1 MQKESSNP
9 RRVYFL
15 YEDGI
20 SVWPLIHFLFT
31 QYLTILILRCYHKPY
46 FQFVFFLQS
55 KYEVINI
62 ASSNK
67 NKRLSKSFCGI
78 HKTSSFQLIYK
89 CYIYNVASQYIYMW
103 YTYTTFLDTFF
114 IFQFVCNTHFIGIAR
129 SILPPVIVNTSVI
142 HLMDSLRKRHKIL
155 YVQEVQPQKILLR
168 ELTYKQ
174 HYL

>member
-1 MQKESSNP
+1 MAPNTFF
-9 RRVYFL
+9 VHT
-15 YEDGI
+15 I
-20 SVWPLIHFLFT
+20 SHYTYSEMLP
-31 QYLTILILRCYHKPY
+31 QTILLV
-46 FQFVFFLQS
+46 FFFLQS

-78 HKTSSFQLIYK
+78 HKTSSFQLIHK
-89 CYIYNVASQYIYMW
+89 CYIYNVASQYIHIW
-103 YTYTTFLDTFF
+103 QIYTTFLDTFF
-114 IFQFVCNTHFIGIAR
+114 IFQFVCNTHFIEIAR

-168 ELTYKQ
+168 ELTYIQ

>member
-1 MQKESSNP
+1 MRKESSNL

-78 HKTSSFQLIYK
+78 HKTSSFQLIHK
-89 CYIYNVASQYIYMW
+89 CYITQLASI
-103 YTYTTFLDTFF
+103 YTYGRYILHSLIHFSFF
-114 IFQFVCNTHFIGIAR
+114 NLYAIRI
-129 SILPPVIVNTSVI
+129 
-142 HLMDSLRKRHKIL
+142 SLEQLEAYYHPSL
-155 YVQEVQPQKILLR
+155 
-168 ELTYKQ
+168 
-174 HYL
+174 

>member
-89 CYIYNVASQYIYMW
+89 CCLYITQLASI
-103 YTYTTFLDTFF
+103 YTYGIHILHSLIHFSFF
-114 IFQFVCNTHFIGIAR
+114 ILYA
-129 SILPPVIVNTSVI
+129 ILI
-142 HLMDSLRKRHKIL
+142 SLEQLEAYYHPSL
-155 YVQEVQPQKILLR
+155 
-168 ELTYKQ
+168 
-174 HYL
+174 

>member
-142 HLMDSLRKRHKIL
+142 HLMDILRKRHKIL
-155 YVQEVQPQKILLR
+155 YVSDVQPQKILLR
-168 ELTYKQ
+168 ELTYIQ

>member
-46 FQFVFFLQS
+46 FQLVFFLQS

-78 HKTSSFQLIYK
+78 HKTSSFQLIHK
-89 CYIYNVASQYIYMW
+89 CYITQLASIYT
-103 YTYTTFLDTFF
+103 YGRYTTFLDTFF
-114 IFQFVCNTHFIGIAR
+114 IFQFVCNTHFIEIAR

-168 ELTYKQ
+168 ELTYTQ